1 MSKGFL
7 KVYSFVY
14 LIIGLLGVTMVVS
27 IYAFPD
33 ATKDIINEIS
43 KSYEIKNLNP
53 KTAISLSISISTV
66 LYLIYSWLVRRVANG
81 KSRGTLLLI
90 LLFLSVVGGVA
101 NQFVSFSIYNC
112 ILITIDAFAFY
123 AVCKVRK

>member
-53 KTAISLSISISTV
+53 KTAFAISLGISAG
-66 LYLIYSWLVRRVANG
+66 LYLIYSWLVRRVATG

-90 LLFLSVVGGVA
+90 LLFLSIAGGVV
-101 NQFVSFSIYNC
+101 NLVHSLSIINC
-112 ILITIDAFAFY
+112 ILVAIDVYAFY
-123 AVCKVRK
+123 AVCQARK